1 MTPSLD
7 QMTPEPLPRRPA
19 WMKTVE
25 RRSFSAISPKL
36 AMGILLG
43 SVVVLA
49 HRDGCLFQRAATHES
64 QRDALADRC
73 SLQLRV
79 NIFQAR
85 DAVPRQRNDD
95 VADDQARRVRGT
107 IGFDFQHD
115 RGCFFL
121 EMQ

>member
-1 MTPSLD
+1 
-7 QMTPEPLPRRPA
+7 
-19 WMKTVE
+19 
-25 RRSFSAISPKL
+25 
-36 AMGILLG
+36 
-43 SVVVLA
+43 VLA

-85 DAVPRQRNDD
+85 DAVPDSETMISPMTRPPC
-95 VADDQARRVRGT
+95 ART

-121 EMQ
+121 EMQSLPK